1 MAMKLRTVRH
11 KGLRRLIEADDPAG
25 LPAAHVAKIEA
36 IVTFLLAA
44 PGIDAVRKL
53 KTWKAHQLTGDRKGT
68 WSLSVSRNWR
78 ITFRIG
84 EEGEVFDLDFED
96 YH

>member
-1 MAMKLRTVRH
+1 MKITNVKHR
-11 KGLRRLIEADDPAG
+11 GLRRLIEAGDPSG
-25 LPAAHVAKIEA
+25 LPAAHVSKVDAILGFLAAASGIEA
-36 IVTFLLAA
+36 VQ
-44 PGIDAVRKL
+44 RL

-68 WSLSVSRNWR
+68 WSLSVNRNWR

-84 EEGEVFDLDFED
+84 DDAEVMDLDFED